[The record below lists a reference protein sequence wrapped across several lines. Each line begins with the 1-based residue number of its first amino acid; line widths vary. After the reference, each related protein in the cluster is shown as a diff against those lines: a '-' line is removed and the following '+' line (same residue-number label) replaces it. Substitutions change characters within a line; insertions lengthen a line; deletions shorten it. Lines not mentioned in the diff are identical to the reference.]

1 LVFGTG
7 SVLHVTLRERKTCP
21 QCHPANVI
29 LWCVQID
36 KALGF
41 LVLVLAVAGCG
52 GRDATKGGV
61 GSIPVATVTVP
72 HHTET
77 LGIPSASMEPT
88 MHCAVPASGCLGQ
101 APDGVVVDEPASNL
115 RRADVIAFHVPQLA
129 VERCGAGGV
138 FIKRIV
144 GLPGETFEE
153 RQGYVYIDGE
163 KIDEPYIKPD
173 RRDFTTHQPLRID
186 PGNYF
191 VMGDNRA
198 SSCDSR
204 VWGTVPTTS
213 VIGKV
218 VKVLRVG

>member
-1 LVFGTG
+1 M
-7 SVLHVTLRERKTCP
+7 HV
-21 QCHPANVI
+21 H
-29 LWCVQID
+29 

-41 LVLVLAVAGCG
+41 LVLVLAAAGCG
-52 GRDATKGGV
+52 SSDGDPGGV

-88 MHCAVPASGCLGQ
+88 MHCAAPASGCLGT

-144 GLPGETFEE
+144 GLPGETIEE
-153 RQGYVYIDGE
+153 RQGYVYIDGK
-163 KIDEPYIKPD
+163 KINEPYIKAD
-173 RRDFTTHQPLRID
+173 RRDFQTQQPLKID

-204 VWGTVPTTS
+204 VWGTVPTSS